1 MKFIYVL
8 FHKPYGCL
16 SQFTGENGQK
26 TLSDFHLPKDIYT
39 VGRLDK
45 DSEGLLLLTN
55 NGRVQHFLSHP
66 KYEHRKAYLVQVEGC
81 IDEVAIQ
88 KLQGGVVIKGY
99 TTKPCKVEKIVE
111 PDIHPRKPPIR
122 ERNNIPT
129 SWIKITLTEGKNRQ
143 VRRMTAHVGFPTLRL
158 IRVQIENL
166 KLNSLPVGEWKY
178 IQERDIGMSF
188 ETNKYAP
195 VKKKRMNYRKRKR

>member
-1 MKFIYVL
+1 MTFIYVL

-16 SQFTGENGQK
+16 SQFTGEEGQR
-26 TLSDFHLPKDIYT
+26 TLSDFQLPKDIYT

-55 NGRVQHFLSHP
+55 NGRVQHLLSHP
-66 KYEHRKAYLVQVEGC
+66 KYEHRKAYWVQLEGC

-88 KLQGGVVIKGY
+88 KLQSGVVIKGY
-99 TTKPCKVEKIVE
+99 KTKPCKVEKIPE
-111 PDIHPRKPPIR
+111 PNIPPRNPPIR
-122 ERNNIPT
+122 ERKSIPT

-143 VRRMTAHVGFPTLRL
+143 VRRMTAHVGYPTLRL

-166 KLNSLPVGEWKY
+166 KLDNLPIGHWKY
-178 IQERDIGMSF
+178 VCESDIGFGF
-188 ETNKYAP
+188 EKNKSLYP
-195 VKKKRMNYRKRKR
+195 RKKNYRRKKK